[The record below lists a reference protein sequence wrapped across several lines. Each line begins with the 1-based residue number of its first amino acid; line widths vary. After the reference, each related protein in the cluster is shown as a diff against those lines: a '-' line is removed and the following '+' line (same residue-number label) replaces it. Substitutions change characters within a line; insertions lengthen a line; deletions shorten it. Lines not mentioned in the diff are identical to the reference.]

1 MTDQSFELRAACHCR
16 TVLYLVKGP
25 INRAVRC
32 TCSFCSAIGALW
44 YVTDDAGLRLI
55 SGKDALQLYQ
65 FGTMTA
71 KHYFCRHCGAHP
83 FSRPRLN
90 PEKWVVN
97 LHCLPSVDLETLPIS
112 TFDGA
117 HWDQAVRA
125 LASLKEP

>member
-1 MTDQSFELRAACHCR
+1 MTDQPFELQGACHCR
-16 TVLYLVKGP
+16 AVMYSVNGP
-25 INRAVRC
+25 INHAVRC

-44 YVTDDAGLRLI
+44 HPTSNAGLRLV

-90 PEKWVVN
+90 PQKWVVN
-97 LHCLPSVDLETLPIS
+97 LHCVPTINLERLSIS
-112 TFDGA
+112 IFDGA
-117 HWDQAVRA
+117 HWDEAVRA
-125 LASLKEP
+125 LSSIKK